1 MPVFALNENEIS
13 FPLPQLAED
22 DGLLAVGGDLSRE
35 RLVLAYSNGIFPW
48 YNEGQPIMWWCPRE
62 RYIIRPGNVHISHS
76 MKKFMRKHDIRVEVN
91 RDFSDTMHRCR
102 IKREFA
108 EGTWITTDMENAY
121 ADLAANNLAGAAIDV
136 FPTEPATN
144 SDPFTSPLCEFD
156 NVLLTPHIG
165 GSTQEAQE
173 NIGLEVAG
181 KLIKY
186 SDNGSTLSA
195 VNFPEVSLPL
205 HGGRRLMHIHENRPG
220 VLTALNKIFA
230 EQGVNIAAQYL
241 QTSAQMGYVVIDIE
255 ADEDV
260 AEKALQAMK
269 AIPGTIRARLLY

>member
-48 YNEGQPIMWWCPRE
+48 YNEGPPIMWWCPKA

-108 EGTWITTDMENAY
+108 EGTWITTDMEKAY
-121 ADLAANNLAGAAIDV
+121 ADLAAKNLALSVDAFIDGELAGGLYGV
-136 FPTEPATN
+136 SLGRCFFGESMF
-144 SDPFTSPLCEFD
+144 SDME
-156 NVLLTPHIG
+156 N
-165 GSTQEAQE
+165 GSKLAL
-173 NIGLEVAG
+173 IGLSQILA
-181 KLIKY
+181 
-186 SDNGSTLSA
+186 
-195 VNFPEVSLPL
+195 
-205 HGGRRLMHIHENRPG
+205 EN
-220 VLTALNKIFA
+220 
-230 EQGVNIAAQYL
+230 
-241 QTSAQMGYVVIDIE
+241 GYVFIDCQFHTDHLESMGGERITYQE
-255 ADEDV
+255 YKE
-260 AEKALQAMK
+260 
-269 AIPGTIRARLLY
+269 LLDKGL